1 MKIGLPAQPDFFVPG
16 PQFLNKKVKFLLAL
30 GIGSIFMEDVRHPGW
45 LSARY
50 RAKMAYIPG
59 DA

>member
-1 MKIGLPAQPDFFVPG
+1 MKIGLHRQPYFFVPG
-16 PQFLNKKVKFLLAL
+16 PHLLNKKVKFVLAV

>member
-1 MKIGLPAQPDFFVPG
+1 MKIGLPAQSDFFVPG
-16 PQFLNKKVKFLLAL
+16 PHLLNKKVKFVLAV
-30 GIGSIFMEDVRHPGW
+30 GIGSIFMEYALHPWW

-50 RAKMAYIPG
+50 RAKMAYIPD